1 MIRAALGAATRRLA
15 RTSSSPRLDAELL
28 LADLLGTTRAMLLGR
43 DTDPL
48 PDGTRAS
55 FESRITR
62 RANGEP
68 VAYLLGRRE
77 FWTLTL
83 AVGPGVL
90 VPRPE
95 TELLVEAAL
104 EALAGRTAPR
114 VLDLGTG
121 SGAIGLAI
129 ASARPDAHVDLVDA
143 SPDALAIAE
152 ANRRALGLDNAR
164 TLPGDWFA
172 ALAPARYDAILANPP
187 YLADSDPHLASPE
200 LAHEPPVALVSGP
213 TGLEA
218 LAAIAGGALA
228 HLGPG
233 GLLALEHGASQGEAV
248 RGLLDGAGFGAVW
261 TRRDLAGLERATQG
275 TRRD

>member
-1 MIRAALGAATRRLA
+1 MIRAALEAATRRLA
-15 RTSSSPRLDAELL
+15 RTSSSARLDAELL
-28 LADLLGTTRAMLLGR
+28 LADLLAIGRAQLLAR
-43 DTDPL
+43 DTDTL
-48 PDGTRAS
+48 TAEQHAAFATRIA
-55 FESRITR
+55 R

-68 VAYLLGRRE
+68 VAYLLGRRD

-104 EALAGRTAPR
+104 EAMAGRTAPR

-129 ASARPDAHVDLVDA
+129 ACARPDAHVDLLDA
-143 SPDALAIAE
+143 SPAALAIAE
-152 ANRRALGLDNAR
+152 ANRRTLGLGNAR

-172 ALAPARYDAILANPP
+172 GLGSARYDAILSNPP
-187 YLADSDPHLASPE
+187 YLADSDPHLASLE
-200 LAHEPPVALVSGP
+200 LAHEPPVALVAGP

-218 LAAIAGGALA
+218 LAIAARRALG
-228 HLGPG
+228 HLEPG
-233 GLLALEHGASQGEAV
+233 GLVALEHGATQGEAV
-248 RGLLDGAGFGAVW
+248 RSLLAGAGFGAIR
-261 TRRDLAGLERATQG
+261 TRFDLAGLERATQG
-275 TRRD
+275 TRPD

>member
-1 MIRAALGAATRRLA
+1 M
-15 RTSSSPRLDAELL
+15 
-28 LADLLGTTRAMLLGR
+28 
-43 DTDPL
+43 
-48 PDGTRAS
+48 
-55 FESRITR
+55 
-62 RANGEP
+62 
-68 VAYLLGRRE
+68 GRRD

-129 ASARPDAHVDLVDA
+129 ASARADAQVDLVDA
-143 SPDALAIAE
+143 SPEALAVAE
-152 ANRRALGLDNAR
+152 ANRHALGLGNAR

-172 ALAPARYDAILANPP
+172 GLGAARYDAILSNPP
-187 YLADSDPHLASPE
+187 YLADADPHLANAQ

-218 LAAIAGGALA
+218 LGSIATGAMA
-228 HLGPG
+228 HLEPG
-233 GLLALEHGASQGEAV
+233 GLLALEHGATQAQAV
-248 RGLLDGAGFGAVW
+248 RGLLAAAGFGAIR
-261 TRRDLAGLERATQG
+261 TRLDLAGLERATQG
-275 TRRD
+275 TRPD